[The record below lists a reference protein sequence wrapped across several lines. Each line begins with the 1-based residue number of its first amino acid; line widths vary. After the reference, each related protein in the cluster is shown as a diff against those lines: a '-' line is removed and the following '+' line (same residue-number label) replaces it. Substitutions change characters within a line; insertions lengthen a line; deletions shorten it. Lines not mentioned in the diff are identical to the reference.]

1 MGPLPETWFYVPG
14 TLLTYG
20 PTGTMDFFVI
30 AHLGDAT
37 LHLIWE
43 NVTANQY
50 LLTPVYPMYGSN
62 IRFGVSWEF
71 LN

>member
-1 MGPLPETWFYVPG
+1 MFPAHCSVTGRRVPW
-14 TLLTYG
+14 
-20 PTGTMDFFVI
+20 DFFVI
-30 AHLGDAT
+30 GHLGDAT

-62 IRFGVSWEF
+62 IRFGVAWEF
-71 LN
+71 MD